1 MNNATRQVS
10 PRRVRWPDRVT
21 LTVLVSAL
29 ALGCAGT
36 PENIP
41 PDPAYEQAVDQ
52 LQEFIEHEMADK
64 DLPALSI
71 ALVDGQRTVWA
82 QGFGLEDPG
91 DSVSA
96 TARTVYRVGSV
107 SKLFTDIGVMQLVE
121 RGELDLD
128 APAATYVRDFQPA
141 NSHGETVT
149 LRQLMSHRSG
159 LVREPPRG
167 NYFDDQPPSLAAT
180 VASLNETALVY
191 PPTSRTKY
199 SNAGIATVG
208 YVLEHTKGQP
218 FADYLAASVLE
229 PLGLRSSSFA
239 PTPEI
244 RDRLATAYMWS
255 YHGDPFEAPTFE
267 LGMMPAGSMY
277 APVTDLARFL
287 SALFVGGGLGTDGS
301 VLGSEALA
309 EMLTPQFA
317 SADATT
323 GFGLGFA
330 MGELDGHRVI
340 RHGGAIYGFATEL
353 AALPDQRLGAVA
365 VTTLD
370 GANAVVERIVAYAL
384 RLMLAVQSGEPLP
397 SAEVSAPLPD
407 GMAQRLEG
415 RYVGAEQVVE
425 LRDRPTGLFA
435 WLRQPGVRV
444 RLRAKGS
451 TLVADDRLAWG
462 PEVAPLDGA
471 IVLGADTLRRVS
483 EARPA
488 PAPDRWA
495 GLIGEYGWDHNVL
508 YVLEKDGA
516 LHALIEW
523 FFLYPLTEV
532 EPDVFAFPQWGL
544 YDGERLVFTRDES
557 GRATQVEAASVVFSR
572 RAVGTEGGET
582 FTITPVAP
590 VEELRR
596 AALAATP
603 PEESGSFREPTLVE
617 LQALDPTIRYDIRYA
632 TTNNFMEDVFYDE
645 PHAFLQRPA
654 AEALVRVHQA
664 LRERGYGLLIH
675 DAYRPWYVTKMF
687 WDATPA
693 EFKNFVAD
701 PSQGSR
707 HNRGAAADLTL
718 YDLRTGV
725 PVTMVGGYD
734 EFSER
739 SYPRYLGGTS
749 LQRWLRELLR
759 DAMEAEG
766 FAVYEYEW
774 WHFDFG
780 DWRAYPILNL
790 RFDELATVQGGPG

>member
-1 MNNATRQVS
+1 M
-10 PRRVRWPDRVT
+10 
-21 LTVLVSAL
+21 LVSAL
-29 ALGCAGT
+29 ALGCAGA

-41 PDPAYEQAVDQ
+41 PDPAYEQAVER
-52 LQEFIEHEMADK
+52 LREFIEHEMADK
-64 DLPALSI
+64 GLPALSI
-71 ALVDGQRTVWA
+71 ALVDDQRTVWA

-128 APAATYVRDFQPA
+128 APVATYVPDFQPRDPY
-141 NSHGETVT
+141 GEAVT

-167 NYFDDQPPSLAAT
+167 NYFDDQPPLLAAT
-180 VASLNETALVY
+180 VASLNETGLVY

-208 YVLEHTKGQP
+208 YVLEHAKGQP

-239 PTPEI
+239 PTPDI
-244 RDRLATAYMWS
+244 RGRLATAYMWS
-255 YHGDPFEAPTFE
+255 YHGDPFVAPTFE

-287 SALFVGGGLGTDGS
+287 SALFVGGGLGADGG

-317 SADATT
+317 PADATT

-330 MGELDGHRVI
+330 MSELDGHRVI

-353 AALPDQRLGAVA
+353 AALPDERLGAVA
-365 VTTLD
+365 VTTMD

-397 SAEVSAPLPD
+397 SAEVSEPLPD
-407 GMAQRLEG
+407 GMAQDLEG

-462 PEVAPLDGA
+462 PEVTPLDDA
-471 IVLGADTLRRVS
+471 IVLGADTLRRIS
-483 EARPA
+483 EGTPD

-544 YDGERLVFTRDES
+544 YDGEQLVFSRDES
-557 GRATQVEAASVVFSR
+557 GRATQVEAASVVFPR

-617 LQALDPTIRYDIRYA
+617 LQVLDPTIRYDIRYA

-654 AEALVRVHQA
+654 AEALVRAHRA
-664 LRERGYGLLIH
+664 LREHGYGLLIH

-718 YDLRTGV
+718 YDLRTGA

-749 LQRWLRELLR
+749 LQRWLRELVR

-766 FAVYEYEW
+766 FSVYEYEW

-780 DWRAYPILNL
+780 DWHAYPILNL
-790 RFDELATVQGGPG
+790 RFDELATVQAGPR